1 MTSIKKLKEVFE
13 TDFFSQTL
21 FTQYILKSMIK
32 NKAGSILYISSSS
45 ALDGN
50 EGRSAYSSA
59 KAAIIAQ
66 AKVLSR
72 EVGIYNIRVNTIAPG
87 LTDTDMMKK
96 NTPKELVDEVISRIS
111 LKRIAYPEEIAK
123 VASFIVFGP
132 IKLYYRSGY
141 KSGWRNVMAISKLE
155 QIKNIK
161 NFALQVRKNI
171 LEMAVSAGID
181 GVHFGGAL
189 SITEIVS
196 TLFAYQMKID
206 KKNPNWEER
215 DRFILSKGHAC
226 LAYYAALCEVGY
238 ISREELKTF
247 EKNDTNLL
255 GHPVINRNLGIDFS
269 NGSLGMGFHLE

>member
-1 MTSIKKLKEVFE
+1 
-13 TDFFSQTL
+13 
-21 FTQYILKSMIK
+21 
-32 NKAGSILYISSSS
+32 
-45 ALDGN
+45 
-50 EGRSAYSSA
+50 
-59 KAAIIAQ
+59 
-66 AKVLSR
+66 
-72 EVGIYNIRVNTIAPG
+72 
-87 LTDTDMMKK
+87 
-96 NTPKELVDEVISRIS
+96 
-111 LKRIAYPEEIAK
+111 
-123 VASFIVFGP
+123 
-132 IKLYYRSGY
+132 
-141 KSGWRNVMAISKLE
+141 MAISKLE

-181 GVHFGGAL
+181 SVHFGGAL

-255 GHPVINRNLGIDFS
+255 GHPVINKNLGIDFS
-269 NGSLGMGFHLE
+269 NGSLGMGLSLGIGVAISSKKKKKNFNVYVIVGDGECNEGSIWEAAMAAPNFNLDNLYVIIDKNNFQQTGSNKEIMNVENLKDKWSSFGWYTAELDGHSIKDLLNFFKE